1 MIPDWKLERF
11 LTGDL
16 PDEEMNMLR
25 ELEATDVVFAN
36 RVKMLREDNK
46 AILNKLPFETLA
58 GKLAGIADATENASV
73 ANSIGSANV
82 AENADVLGTANV
94 ADTAGTANV
103 ANSDETLNVAGRAN
117 AARIAPH
124 FTLMKFAAAAMFIFA
139 VALVAFMVQRETVVA
154 GENAAGN
161 GDDMA
166 AVNGSQI
173 TQVAFAETQSDTRIK
188 GLDARMEVWKKT
200 DAGIV
205 QLQDLDEV
213 HEGDEIQLRYAVPE
227 KCFGLLFS
235 MDGNGALTL
244 HMGDGV
250 KAVELAPG
258 KMNSLPFAYKLDDA
272 PYFEKFFFV
281 TSPKEFAVEEN
292 DIDKLLKR
300 SDVKVIGFTLKKAGK

>member
-16 PDEEMNMLR
+16 PEEEMNKLR
-25 ELEATDVVFAN
+25 ELEANDAVFAN

-46 AILNKLPFETLA
+46 AILSKLPFETLA
-58 GKLAGIADATENASV
+58 ANLGMDAAGNA
-73 ANSIGSANV
+73 AKNV
-82 AENADVLGTANV
+82 AKNV
-94 ADTAGTANV
+94 A
-103 ANSDETLNVAGRAN
+103 R
-117 AARIAPH
+117 
-124 FTLMKFAAAAMFIFA
+124 FTLVKFAAAAMFVFA
-139 VALVAFMVQRETVVA
+139 VALVAFFAQRETSVMNERVGSDVA
-154 GENAAGN
+154 N
-161 GDDMA
+161 
-166 AVNGSQI
+166 VNGSQN
-173 TQVAFAETQSDTRIK
+173 TQVALAENESDTRIK

-200 DAGIV
+200 PAGIV
-205 QLQDLDEV
+205 QLNDLDSV
-213 HEGDEIQLRYAVPE
+213 GEGDEIQLRYAVPE

-250 KAVELAPG
+250 KAIELAPG

-292 DIDKLLKR
+292 DVDKLLKR

>member
-16 PDEEMNMLR
+16 PEEEMNKLH
-25 ELEATDVVFAN
+25 ELEANDAVFAN

-46 AILNKLPFETLA
+46 AILSKLPFETLA
-58 GKLAGIADATENASV
+58 
-73 ANSIGSANV
+73 AN
-82 AENADVLGTANV
+82 LGTGAAGEGRANLGTG
-94 ADTAGTANV
+94 AAGTA
-103 ANSDETLNVAGRAN
+103 AKN
-117 AARIAPH
+117 AVKNAPR
-124 FTLMKFAAAAMFIFA
+124 FTLVKFAAVAMFVFA
-139 VALVAFMVQRETVVA
+139 VALVAFFAQRETSVMNERVGGDVA
-154 GENAAGN
+154 N
-161 GDDMA
+161 
-166 AVNGSQI
+166 VNGSQN
-173 TQVAFAETQSDTRIK
+173 TQVALAETQSDTRIK
-188 GLDARMEVWKKT
+188 GFDSRMEVWKKT
-200 DAGIV
+200 PAGIV
-205 QLQDLDEV
+205 QLNDLDSV
-213 HEGDEIQLRYAVPE
+213 GEGDEIQLRYAVPE

-250 KAVELAPG
+250 KAIELAPG

-292 DIDKLLKR
+292 DVDKLLKR

>member
-16 PDEEMNMLR
+16 PEEEMNKLR
-25 ELEATDVVFAN
+25 ELEANDALFAN

-46 AILNKLPFETLA
+46 AILSKLPFETLA
-58 GKLAGIADATENASV
+58 
-73 ANSIGSANV
+73 ANLGTGAAGSA
-82 AENADVLGTANV
+82 AKIAAKNAV
-94 ADTAGTANV
+94 
-103 ANSDETLNVAGRAN
+103 R
-117 AARIAPH
+117 
-124 FTLMKFAAAAMFIFA
+124 FTLVKFAAAAMFVFA
-139 VALVAFMVQRETVVA
+139 VALVAFFAQSETSVMNERVGSDVA
-154 GENAAGN
+154 SVG
-161 GDDMA
+161 
-166 AVNGSQI
+166 GSQN
-173 TQVAFAETQSDTRIK
+173 TQVALAENESDTRIK

-200 DAGIV
+200 PAGIV
-205 QLQDLDEV
+205 QLNDLDSV
-213 HEGDEIQLRYAVPE
+213 GEGDEIQLRYAVPE

-250 KAVELAPG
+250 KAIELAPG

-292 DIDKLLKR
+292 DVDKLLKR

>member
-16 PDEEMNMLR
+16 PDEEMNTLR

-58 GKLAGIADATENASV
+58 GKLADVPET
-73 ANSIGSANV
+73 
-82 AENADVLGTANV
+82 ADVLETANV
-94 ADTAGTANV
+94 ADSA
-103 ANSDETLNVAGRAN
+103 EHAN
-117 AARIAPH
+117 AARIAPR

-154 GENAAGN
+154 GGNAAGN
-161 GDDMA
+161 GDDVA

-213 HEGDEIQLRYAVPE
+213 REGDEIQLRYAVPE

-250 KAVELAPG
+250 KAIELTPG

-292 DIDKLLKR
+292 DVDKLLKR

>member
-16 PDEEMNMLR
+16 PEEEMNKLR
-25 ELEATDVVFAN
+25 ELEAQDAVFAN

-46 AILNKLPFETLA
+46 AILSKLPFEALA
-58 GKLAGIADATENASV
+58 EKIADATDAAGEGR
-73 ANSIGSANV
+73 AN
-82 AENADVLGTANV
+82 LGTAT
-94 ADTAGTANV
+94 DTAAK
-103 ANSDETLNVAGRAN
+103 N
-117 AARIAPH
+117 APR
-124 FTLMKFAAAAMFIFA
+124 FTLVKFAAAAMFVFA
-139 VALVAFMVQRETVVA
+139 VAMVAFFAQRETSVMNERVGADVA
-154 GENAAGN
+154 SVG
-161 GDDMA
+161 
-166 AVNGSQI
+166 GSQN
-173 TQVAFAETQSDTRIK
+173 TQVAFTETQSDTRIK

-200 DAGIV
+200 SVGIV
-205 QLQDLDEV
+205 QLNDLDSV
-213 HEGDEIQLRYAVPE
+213 GEGDEIQLRYAVPE
-227 KCFGLLFS
+227 KCYGLLFS

-250 KAVELAPG
+250 KAIELAPG

-300 SDVKVIGFTLKKAGK
+300 SDVKVVGFTLKKAGK

>member
-16 PDEEMNMLR
+16 PEEEMNKLR
-25 ELEATDVVFAN
+25 ELEANDAVFAN

-46 AILNKLPFETLA
+46 VILSKLPFETLA
-58 GKLAGIADATENASV
+58 ERIADATDAAEEGR
-73 ANSIGSANV
+73 AN
-82 AENADVLGTANV
+82 LGTGA
-94 ADTAGTANV
+94 AGTA
-103 ANSDETLNVAGRAN
+103 AKIAAKN
-117 AARIAPH
+117 AAKNAPR
-124 FTLMKFAAAAMFIFA
+124 FTLVKFAAAAMFVFA
-139 VALVAFMVQRETVVA
+139 IALVAFFAQSETSVMNERV
-154 GENAAGN
+154 GS
-161 GDDMA
+161 DVA
-166 AVNGSQI
+166 AVNGSQN
-173 TQVAFAETQSDTRIK
+173 TQVALAETQSDTRIK

-200 DAGIV
+200 SAGIV
-205 QLQDLDEV
+205 QLNDLDSV
-213 HEGDEIQLRYAVPE
+213 GEGDEIQLRYAVPE

-250 KAVELAPG
+250 KAIELAPG

-292 DIDKLLKR
+292 DVDKLLKR

>member
-16 PDEEMNMLR
+16 PEEEMNKLR
-25 ELEATDVVFAN
+25 ELEADDAVFAN

-46 AILNKLPFETLA
+46 AILSKLPFETLA
-58 GKLAGIADATENASV
+58 
-73 ANSIGSANV
+73 AN
-82 AENADVLGTANV
+82 LGTDA
-94 ADTAGTANV
+94 A
-103 ANSDETLNVAGRAN
+103 EEGRAN
-117 AARIAPH
+117 LGTGAAGNAAKNAAKNAVR
-124 FTLMKFAAAAMFIFA
+124 FTLVKFAAAAMFVFA
-139 VALVAFMVQRETVVA
+139 VALVAFFAQRETSVMNERVGSDVA
-154 GENAAGN
+154 T
-161 GDDMA
+161 
-166 AVNGSQI
+166 VNGSQN
-173 TQVAFAETQSDTRIK
+173 TQVALAENESDTRIK

-200 DAGIV
+200 PAGIV
-205 QLQDLDEV
+205 QLNDLDSV
-213 HEGDEIQLRYAVPE
+213 GEGDEIQLRYAVPE

-250 KAVELAPG
+250 KAIELAPG

-272 PYFEKFFFV
+272 PFFEKFFFV

-292 DIDKLLKR
+292 DVDKLLKR

>member
-58 GKLAGIADATENASV
+58 GKLAGIADA
-73 ANSIGSANV
+73 
-82 AENADVLGTANV
+82 AENADA
-94 ADTAGTANV
+94 AGTANV
-103 ANSDETLNVAGRAN
+103 AGCAN
-117 AARIAPH
+117 AAKNVLNIS
-124 FTLMKFAAAAMFIFA
+124 FVKFAAAAVLVLA

-154 GENAAGN
+154 GGNAAGN
-161 GDDMA
+161 GDDVA

-213 HEGDEIQLRYAVPE
+213 REGDEIQLRYAVPE

-250 KAVELAPG
+250 KAIELTPG

-292 DIDKLLKR
+292 DVDKLLKR

>member
-16 PDEEMNMLR
+16 PEEEMNKLR
-25 ELEATDVVFAN
+25 ELEANDAVFAN

-46 AILNKLPFETLA
+46 AILSKLPFETLA
-58 GKLAGIADATENASV
+58 
-73 ANSIGSANV
+73 AN
-82 AENADVLGTANV
+82 LGTV
-94 ADTAGTANV
+94 TETAGTA
-103 ANSDETLNVAGRAN
+103 AKN
-117 AARIAPH
+117 APR
-124 FTLMKFAAAAMFIFA
+124 FTLVKFAAAAMFVFA
-139 VALVAFMVQRETVVA
+139 VALVAFFAQSETSVMNERVGSDVA
-154 GENAAGN
+154 N
-161 GDDMA
+161 
-166 AVNGSQI
+166 VNGSQN
-173 TQVAFAETQSDTRIK
+173 TQVALAETQSDTRIK

-200 DAGIV
+200 SAGIV
-205 QLQDLDEV
+205 QLNDLDSV
-213 HEGDEIQLRYAVPE
+213 GEGDEIQLRYAVPE

-250 KAVELAPG
+250 KAIELTPG

-292 DIDKLLKR
+292 DVDKLLKR

>member
-16 PDEEMNMLR
+16 PEEEMNKLR
-25 ELEATDVVFAN
+25 ELEANDAVFAN

-46 AILNKLPFETLA
+46 AILSKLPFEALA
-58 GKLAGIADATENASV
+58 ANLGTATEA
-73 ANSIGSANV
+73 AGSAANA
-82 AENADVLGTANV
+82 AENAAKNV
-94 ADTAGTANV
+94 P
-103 ANSDETLNVAGRAN
+103 R
-117 AARIAPH
+117 
-124 FTLMKFAAAAMFIFA
+124 FTLVKFAVAAMFIFA
-139 VALVAFMVQRETVVA
+139 VAMVAFFAQRETSVMNERVGSDVA
-154 GENAAGN
+154 N
-161 GDDMA
+161 
-166 AVNGSQI
+166 VKGSQN
-173 TQVAFAETQSDTRIK
+173 TQVALAENESDTRIK

-200 DAGIV
+200 SVGIV
-205 QLQDLDEV
+205 QLNDLDSV
-213 HEGDEIQLRYAVPE
+213 GEGDEIQLRYAVPE
-227 KCFGLLFS
+227 KCYGLLFS

-250 KAVELAPG
+250 KAIELAPG

-300 SDVKVIGFTLKKAGK
+300 SDVKVVGFTLKKAGK

>member
-16 PDEEMNMLR
+16 PEEEMNKLR
-25 ELEATDVVFAN
+25 ELEANDAVFAN

-58 GKLAGIADATENASV
+58 
-73 ANSIGSANV
+73 AN
-82 AENADVLGTANV
+82 LGTDAAEEGRANLGTG
-94 ADTAGTANV
+94 AAGTAAKNV
-103 ANSDETLNVAGRAN
+103 VKN
-117 AARIAPH
+117 AAR
-124 FTLMKFAAAAMFIFA
+124 FTLVKFAAAAMFVFA
-139 VALVAFMVQRETVVA
+139 VALVAFFAQRETSVMNERVGSDVA
-154 GENAAGN
+154 N
-161 GDDMA
+161 
-166 AVNGSQI
+166 VNGSQN
-173 TQVAFAETQSDTRIK
+173 TQVALAENESDTRIK

-200 DAGIV
+200 SAGIV
-205 QLQDLDEV
+205 QLNDLDSV
-213 HEGDEIQLRYAVPE
+213 GEGDEIQLRYAVPE

-244 HMGDGV
+244 HMGNGV
-250 KAVELAPG
+250 KAIELAPG

-292 DIDKLLKR
+292 DVDKLLKR
-300 SDVKVIGFTLKKAGK
+300 SDVKVIGFTLKKVGK

>member
-16 PDEEMNMLR
+16 PEKEMNEIR
-25 ELEATDVVFAN
+25 KLEAADAMLAQ

-46 AILNKLPFETLA
+46 AILNKLPFEMLA
-58 GKLAGIADATENASV
+58 AKIDAVDAGTVTETAVAANLGSAKENAGN
-73 ANSIGSANV
+73 AEKNAPRFSI
-82 AENADVLGTANV
+82 
-94 ADTAGTANV
+94 
-103 ANSDETLNVAGRAN
+103 
-117 AARIAPH
+117 
-124 FTLMKFAAAAMFIFA
+124 MKFAAAAVFVLA
-139 VALVAFMVQRETVVA
+139 VALVAFMAQRETSVMNERVGSDVA
-154 GENAAGN
+154 SVG
-161 GDDMA
+161 
-166 AVNGSQI
+166 GSQN
-173 TQVAFAETQSDTRIK
+173 TQVALAENESDTRIK

-200 DAGIV
+200 PAGIV
-205 QLQDLDEV
+205 QLNDLDSV
-213 HEGDEIQLRYAVPE
+213 GEGDEIQLRYAVPE

-292 DIDKLLKR
+292 DVDKLLKR

>member
-58 GKLAGIADATENASV
+58 GKLAGIADTAGTADIART
-73 ANSIGSANV
+73 ANI
-82 AENADVLGTANV
+82 ADAAGTANV
-94 ADTAGTANV
+94 ADSAEKADATNADAAG
-103 ANSDETLNVAGRAN
+103 S
-117 AARIAPH
+117 AAKNTPR

-139 VALVAFMVQRETVVA
+139 VALVAFMAQRETVVA
-154 GENAAGN
+154 GGNAAGN
-161 GDDMA
+161 GDDVA

-213 HEGDEIQLRYAVPE
+213 REGDEIQLRYAVPE

-250 KAVELAPG
+250 KAIELTPG

-281 TSPKEFAVEEN
+281 TSPKEFVVEEN
-292 DIDKLLKR
+292 DVDKLLKR

>member
-58 GKLAGIADATENASV
+58 GKLADVPET
-73 ANSIGSANV
+73 
-82 AENADVLGTANV
+82 ADVLETANV
-94 ADTAGTANV
+94 ADSA
-103 ANSDETLNVAGRAN
+103 EHAN
-117 AARIAPH
+117 AARIAPR

-139 VALVAFMVQRETVVA
+139 VALVAFMAQRETVVT
-154 GENAAGN
+154 GGNADGN
-161 GDDMA
+161 GDDVA

-213 HEGDEIQLRYAVPE
+213 REGDEIQLRYAVPE

-250 KAVELAPG
+250 KAIELTPG

-292 DIDKLLKR
+292 DVDKLLKR

>member
-16 PDEEMNMLR
+16 PEEEMNKLR
-25 ELEATDVVFAN
+25 ELEANDAVFAN

-46 AILNKLPFETLA
+46 AILSKLPFETLA
-58 GKLAGIADATENASV
+58 ERIADATDVVGEGR
-73 ANSIGSANV
+73 AN
-82 AENADVLGTANV
+82 LGTGA
-94 ADTAGTANV
+94 AGTA
-103 ANSDETLNVAGRAN
+103 AKN
-117 AARIAPH
+117 AAKNAPR
-124 FTLMKFAAAAMFIFA
+124 FTLVKFAAAAMFVFA
-139 VALVAFMVQRETVVA
+139 VALTAFFAQRETSVMNERV
-154 GENAAGN
+154 G
-161 GDDMA
+161 GDVA
-166 AVNGSQI
+166 AVNGSQN
-173 TQVAFAETQSDTRIK
+173 TQVALAEIQSDMRIK

-200 DAGIV
+200 PAGIV
-205 QLQDLDEV
+205 QLNDLDSV
-213 HEGDEIQLRYAVPE
+213 GEGDEIQLRYAVPE

-250 KAVELAPG
+250 KAIELAPG

-292 DIDKLLKR
+292 DVDKLLKR
-300 SDVKVIGFTLKKAGK
+300 SDVKVIGFTLKKVGK

>member
-16 PDEEMNMLR
+16 PEEEMNKLR
-25 ELEATDVVFAN
+25 ELEANDAVFAN

-46 AILNKLPFETLA
+46 AILSKLPFETLA
-58 GKLAGIADATENASV
+58 ERIADATDAAEEGR
-73 ANSIGSANV
+73 AN
-82 AENADVLGTANV
+82 LGTGA
-94 ADTAGTANV
+94 AGTA
-103 ANSDETLNVAGRAN
+103 AKN
-117 AARIAPH
+117 AVR
-124 FTLMKFAAAAMFIFA
+124 FTLVKFATAAMFVFA
-139 VALVAFMVQRETVVA
+139 VALVAFFSQRETSVMNERVGGGVA
-154 GENAAGN
+154 N
-161 GDDMA
+161 
-166 AVNGSQI
+166 VNGSQN
-173 TQVAFAETQSDTRIK
+173 TQVALAENESDTRIK

-200 DAGIV
+200 PAGIV
-205 QLQDLDEV
+205 QLNDLDSV
-213 HEGDEIQLRYAVPE
+213 GEGDEIQLRYAVPE

-250 KAVELAPG
+250 KAIELVPG

-292 DIDKLLKR
+292 DVDKLLKR
-300 SDVKVIGFTLKKAGK
+300 SDVKVIGFTLKKVGK

>member
-16 PDEEMNMLR
+16 PEEEMNKLR
-25 ELEATDVVFAN
+25 ELEANDAVFAN

-46 AILNKLPFETLA
+46 VILSKLPFETLA
-58 GKLAGIADATENASV
+58 ERIADATD
-73 ANSIGSANV
+73 I
-82 AENADVLGTANV
+82 
-94 ADTAGTANV
+94 AG
-103 ANSDETLNVAGRAN
+103 EGRAN
-117 AARIAPH
+117 LGTGAAGNAAKIAAKNAPR
-124 FTLMKFAAAAMFIFA
+124 FTLVKFAAAAMFVFA
-139 VALVAFMVQRETVVA
+139 VALTAFFAQRETSVMNERVGGGVA
-154 GENAAGN
+154 N
-161 GDDMA
+161 
-166 AVNGSQI
+166 VNGSQN
-173 TQVAFAETQSDTRIK
+173 TQVALAENESDTRIK

-200 DAGIV
+200 PTGIV
-205 QLQDLDEV
+205 QLNDLDSV
-213 HEGDEIQLRYAVPE
+213 GEGDEIQLRYAVPE

-244 HMGDGV
+244 HMGNGV

-292 DIDKLLKR
+292 DVDKLLKR

>member
-46 AILNKLPFETLA
+46 AILNKFPFEALA
-58 GKLAGIADATENASV
+58 GKLAGIADA
-73 ANSIGSANV
+73 
-82 AENADVLGTANV
+82 AENADA
-94 ADTAGTANV
+94 AGTANF
-103 ANSDETLNVAGRAN
+103 AGRAN
-117 AARIAPH
+117 AAKNVLNIS
-124 FTLMKFAAAAMFIFA
+124 FVKFAAAAVLVLA

-154 GENAAGN
+154 GGNAAGN
-161 GDDMA
+161 GDDVA

-173 TQVAFAETQSDTRIK
+173 TQVAFTETQSDTRIK

-213 HEGDEIQLRYAVPE
+213 REGDEIQLRYAVPE

-250 KAVELAPG
+250 KAIELTPG

-292 DIDKLLKR
+292 DVDKLLKR
-300 SDVKVIGFTLKKAGK
+300 SDVKVIGFTLKKVGK

>member
-16 PDEEMNMLR
+16 PEEEMNKLR
-25 ELEATDVVFAN
+25 ELEANDAVFAN

-46 AILNKLPFETLA
+46 AILSKLPFETLA
-58 GKLAGIADATENASV
+58 
-73 ANSIGSANV
+73 AN
-82 AENADVLGTANV
+82 LGTV
-94 ADTAGTANV
+94 TETAGTA
-103 ANSDETLNVAGRAN
+103 AKN
-117 AARIAPH
+117 APR
-124 FTLMKFAAAAMFIFA
+124 FTLVKFAAAAVFVFA
-139 VALVAFMVQRETVVA
+139 VALVAFFAQSETSVMNERVGGDVA
-154 GENAAGN
+154 N
-161 GDDMA
+161 
-166 AVNGSQI
+166 VNGSQN
-173 TQVAFAETQSDTRIK
+173 TQVALAENESDTRIK

-200 DAGIV
+200 PAGIV
-205 QLQDLDEV
+205 QLNDLDSV
-213 HEGDEIQLRYAVPE
+213 GEGDEIQLRYAVPE

-292 DIDKLLKR
+292 DVDKLLKR
-300 SDVKVIGFTLKKAGK
+300 SDVKVIGFTLKKVGK